1 MIAFLAQSD
10 QSQFMGLLLPIIVIT
25 LSMGIPIVAII
36 TEHLQ
41 KQQKMR
47 LMEKA
52 IEHGADPGALEVQEK
67 SGPRLPYRSGMV
79 CLAIGVALVAGDRFI
94 DIGLVGFHLP
104 LVVGG
109 LITGAVGIALLMV
122 PLSSTGKVAVLW
134 L

>member
-52 IEHGADPGALEVQEK
+52 IKHGADPGALEV
-67 SGPRLPYRSGMV
+67 
-79 CLAIGVALVAGDRFI
+79 
-94 DIGLVGFHLP
+94 
-104 LVVGG
+104 
-109 LITGAVGIALLMV
+109 
-122 PLSSTGKVAVLW
+122 
-134 L
+134 